1 MLSRAA
7 QFSAILCSSHHHLHR
22 RRRLH
27 EIYNVHSMTT
37 GWASFGLHP
46 VLMTLAF
53 GLFMPLSAL
62 SYRGLERLLGVS
74 HAAAKATHGTLMLV
88 ALILG
93 VLGFID
99 MWIVHQNG
107 KGSGFHFISVHSW
120 VGILV
125 LVAAA
130 LQYLSGLSVFS
141 LPASPP
147 SLRKAWLPAHV
158 ALGSLALFGGLAAI
172 ALGILSFDYKHG
184 LDPPA
189 YATPAVTEFKFAG
202 MMCCLLGGALAMVF
216 AAPKA

>member
-1 MLSRAA
+1 
-7 QFSAILCSSHHHLHR
+7 
-22 RRRLH
+22 
-27 EIYNVHSMTT
+27 
-37 GWASFGLHP
+37 
-46 VLMTLAF
+46 
-53 GLFMPLSAL
+53 
-62 SYRGLERLLGVS
+62 
-74 HAAAKATHGTLMLV
+74 MLV

-130 LQYLSGLSVFS
+130 LQSLSGLSVFS

>member
-1 MLSRAA
+1 
-7 QFSAILCSSHHHLHR
+7 
-22 RRRLH
+22 
-27 EIYNVHSMTT
+27 MTT

-88 ALILG
+88 AVILG

-130 LQYLSGLSVFS
+130 LQYLSGLSIFY

-158 ALGSLALFGGLAAI
+158 ALGSLWGVHQVRERGRR
-172 ALGILSFDYKHG
+172 GRSGHRSG
-184 LDPPA
+184 RSPPA
-189 YATPAVTEFKFAG
+189 F
-202 MMCCLLGGALAMVF
+202 GARTQKQRRDQVEREEMGARCSDTHTQY
-216 AAPKA
+216 